1 MRAERDDPLPQA
13 QRTHHLG
20 IAVLYLNHGDGL
32 APDLIALHHPDSGAL
47 ALIEDGADGDLQG

>member
-1 MRAERDDPLPQA
+1 MRAERDDPLPLVE
-13 QRTHHLG
+13 RTHHLG